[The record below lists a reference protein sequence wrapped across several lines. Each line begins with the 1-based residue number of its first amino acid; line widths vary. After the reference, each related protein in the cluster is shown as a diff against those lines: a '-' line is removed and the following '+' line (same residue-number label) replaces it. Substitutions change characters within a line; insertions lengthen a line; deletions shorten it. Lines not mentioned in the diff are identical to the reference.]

1 MAPSR
6 QPRAAVLAAATF
18 AAAAFAGVTLS
29 AGAAWAGAKPARA
42 RAPVSRTGR
51 ASPPFSELVKAAR
64 KNDRGALERLAS
76 RMGVARLAEGA
87 RAADASIAQASLAAI
102 PLARGGVLLAST
114 VAERLEAPDAAVAA
128 AAAQALGTL
137 LDGDSA
143 SELGD
148 WEVPP
153 DVVARACG
161 GLRGLI
167 TRADA
172 PLPSRLAAIDAAANA
187 QVTCGGGS
195 ELVALMRDPIPAVR
209 RAAALALRP
218 TDAAATAALRA
229 GFADPDGSVVS
240 ASVASVCRRLDLAP
254 PRHRRRLR
262 SRPRPS
268 RPPRPP
274 RPRPPPP
281 VAAAWRAARAG
292 SARSPCSRAC
302 SASCA
307 SRCSRSRWARRRTAT
322 RSWRP
327 SASPTCCAICSPRAR
342 SRRPSSPR
350 TSRR

>member
-18 AAAAFAGVTLS
+18 VAAIFGV
-29 AGAAWAGAKPARA
+29 GAAQAGAKPQRP

-51 ASPPFSELVKAAR
+51 AAPPFTELVKAAR

-114 VAERLEAPDAAVAA
+114 VAERLEATDAAVAVA
-128 AAAQALGTL
+128 AARALGTL

-153 DVVARACG
+153 DVVTRACG
-161 GLRGLI
+161 GLRALVA
-167 TRADA
+167 RPDA
-172 PLPSRLAAIDAAANA
+172 PLPSRLAAIDAVATA
-187 QVTCGGGS
+187 QSTCGGGN
-195 ELVALMRDPIPAVR
+195 ELVALMRDPMPAVR

-229 GFADPDGSVVS
+229 GLADPDRSVAS

-254 PRHRRRLR
+254 ARRNGETFTDQAL
-262 SRPRPS
+262 
-268 RPPRPP
+268 
-274 RPRPPPP
+274 
-281 VAAAWRAARAG
+281 AGARALIVAPATPPEDAVEMVACVVASG
-292 SARSPCSRAC
+292 TPADRALLDKLRQGPPSPL
-302 SASCA
+302 
-307 SRCSRSRWARRRTAT
+307 
-322 RSWRP
+322 
-327 SASPTCCAICSPRAR
+327 RAR
-342 SRRPSSPR
+342 ALELTGLAGAGGNGKPE
-350 TSRR
+350 

>member
-18 AAAAFAGVTLS
+18 AAAAFGVVTVAAGD
-29 AGAAWAGAKPARA
+29 ARAGAKPARP

-51 ASPPFSELVKAAR
+51 AAPPFSELVKAAR

-87 RAADASIAQASLAAI
+87 RAADTAIAQASLAAI

-114 VAERLEAPDAAVAA
+114 VAERLEAPDAAVAV

-172 PLPSRLAAIDAAANA
+172 PLPSRLAAIEAAANA
-187 QVTCGGGS
+187 QPTCGGGN
-195 ELVALMRDPIPAVR
+195 ELAALMRDPMPAVR

-218 TDAAATAALRA
+218 TDAASTAALRA
-229 GFADPDGSVVS
+229 GFADPDGSVAS
-240 ASVASVCRRLDLAP
+240 AAVASVCRRLDLAP
-254 PRHRRRLR
+254 PRRNGDTFVEQALAGARVRVVAPATPPEDAVEMVACVVASGTPADKAVLEKLRLG
-262 SRPRPS
+262 PPS
-268 RPPRPP
+268 
-274 RPRPPPP
+274 P
-281 VAAAWRAARAG
+281 V
-292 SARSPCSRAC
+292 
-302 SASCA
+302 
-307 SRCSRSRWARRRTAT
+307 
-322 RSWRP
+322 
-327 SASPTCCAICSPRAR
+327 RAR
-342 SRRPSSPR
+342 VVEIAGAGGNGKAE
-350 TSRR
+350 

>member
-254 PRHRRRLR
+254 PRRKGETFTDQAL
-262 SRPRPS
+262 
-268 RPPRPP
+268 
-274 RPRPPPP
+274 
-281 VAAAWRAARAG
+281 AAARTLVVAPSTPPEDAAEMVACVIASGTPADRAVLEKLRQGPASPVRARALELMG
-292 SARSPCSRAC
+292 LAGAGGNGK
-302 SASCA
+302 AE
-307 SRCSRSRWARRRTAT
+307 
-322 RSWRP
+322 
-327 SASPTCCAICSPRAR
+327 
-342 SRRPSSPR
+342 
-350 TSRR
+350 